1 MEETKIVLDVAFS
14 QWEWFCIILVAII
27 LSDIGRRK

>member
-1 MEETKIVLDVAFS
+1 MKETKIVFDVAFS
-14 QWEWFCIILVAII
+14 VWEWLGIILVAII